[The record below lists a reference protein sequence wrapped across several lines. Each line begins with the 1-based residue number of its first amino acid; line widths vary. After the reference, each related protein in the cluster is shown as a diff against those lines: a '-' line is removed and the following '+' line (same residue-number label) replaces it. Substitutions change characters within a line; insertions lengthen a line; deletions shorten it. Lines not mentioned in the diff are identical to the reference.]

1 MSKRWTK
8 EESDELVKLY
18 PTTLSKDLA
27 IHFGCSIKRIYN
39 RAKRIGLNKDQDW
52 LMSYYKENYKG
63 YEHTQ
68 FKKGMTS
75 WNKGTKG
82 IMMGGVET
90 QFKKGQPPHNA
101 KPIGHRSYRDGYL
114 VERVEKG
121 FQFVHILLWKQ
132 HNGEVP
138 KGMFVV
144 FKDRN
149 KNNIIIENLE
159 VIDRVEHMRRNH
171 VQNLP
176 KELLEVVQIKKS
188 LTRKINSYGK
198 KQN

>member
-1 MSKRWTK
+1 
-8 EESDELVKLY
+8 
-18 PTTLSKDLA
+18 
-27 IHFGCSIKRIYN
+27 
-39 RAKRIGLNKDQDW
+39 
-52 LMSYYKENYKG
+52 
-63 YEHTQ
+63 
-68 FKKGMTS
+68 
-75 WNKGTKG
+75 
-82 IMMGGVET
+82 
-90 QFKKGQPPHNA
+90 
-101 KPIGHRSYRDGYL
+101 
-114 VERVEKG
+114 VEKG

-149 KNNIIIENLE
+149 KNNITIENLE